1 MEMIIVSEEVL
12 ELSFVKAVKVT
23 VCRVVLGP
31 PKLWSVRKSSDCI
44 QLRREFLQ
52 GFSWNFVSCLIW
64 IPFKSSRNLALVTLL
79 SRFKSIEKH
88 NRI

>member
-12 ELSFVKAVKVT
+12 ELSFVKVT

-31 PKLWSVRKSSDCI
+31 PKLLSVRKSFDCQLDCI

-52 GFSWNFVSCLIW
+52 GFS
-64 IPFKSSRNLALVTLL
+64 
-79 SRFKSIEKH
+79 
-88 NRI
+88 